1 VDDVLITGAAG
12 LIGTI
17 LREGLADRYAIRG
30 IDRDPRGDRTVRRVD
45 LRRRRALARAFAGA
59 DAVVHLA
66 EVAGAGADW
75 ATVYRNN
82 VRGTINA
89 LEAARLAG
97 ARRFVYASSNHVTGG
112 YEEDEPYSSI
122 VGGRYEG
129 LRPDAIPLLDARAP
143 IRPDSP
149 YGAGKAFGE
158 AAARHYADQHGLRA
172 ICLRIGTVKSDD
184 RPTRPRHYAT
194 LLTHADLVRLV
205 AAALEAP
212 EELRFA
218 VVYGVSA
225 NTWRFW
231 DVADAEA
238 AIGYVPQ
245 DDAEAFRD

>member
-1 VDDVLITGAAG
+1 V
-12 LIGTI
+12 
-17 LREGLADRYAIRG
+17 
-30 IDRDPRGDRTVRRVD
+30 
-45 LRRRRALARAFAGA
+45 

-75 ATVYRNN
+75 PTVYRNN
-82 VRGTINA
+82 LRGTINA

-112 YEEDEPYSSI
+112 YEQDEPYSSI
-122 VGGRYEG
+122 IAGRYDG
-129 LRPDAIPLLDARAP
+129 LRPDEVPKLGASSP

-149 YGAGKAFGE
+149 YGVGKAFGE
-158 AAARHYADQHGLRA
+158 AAARHYADAYGLQT
-172 ICLRIGTVKSDD
+172 ICLRIGTVMADD

-205 AAALEAP
+205 TAALEAP
-212 EELRFA
+212 ADRGFA

-231 DVADAEA
+231 DIADAA
-238 AIGYVPQ
+238 SAIGYRPQ
-245 DDAEAFRD
+245 DDAETFRD

>member
-1 VDDVLITGAAG
+1 
-12 LIGTI
+12 
-17 LREGLADRYAIRG
+17 
-30 IDRDPRGDRTVRRVD
+30 
-45 LRRRRALARAFAGA
+45 
-59 DAVVHLA
+59 
-66 EVAGAGADW
+66 
-75 ATVYRNN
+75 
-82 VRGTINA
+82 
-89 LEAARLAG
+89 
-97 ARRFVYASSNHVTGG
+97 
-112 YEEDEPYSSI
+112 
-122 VGGRYEG
+122 
-129 LRPDAIPLLDARAP
+129 LLDARAP

-158 AAARHYADQHGLRA
+158 AAARHYADQHGLQA